1 MKALPPRACKE
12 NLNLQ
17 EDKSTPR
24 RAAGFATADADA
36 RVIPCSGRSVW
47 QQIQNLAHVNDNINE
62 IYYGKFLSRLFKWH
76 VMMEKSTN
84 SVSLSHK

>member
-17 EDKSTPR
+17 EDKSTRR

-36 RVIPCSGRSVW
+36 SVIPCSGRSVW

-62 IYYGKFLSRLFKWH
+62 IYYSKFPSRLFKWH
-76 VMMEKSTN
+76 VT
-84 SVSLSHK
+84 VWLQARVLPAQQ

>member
-1 MKALPPRACKE
+1 LPPRACKE

-17 EDKSTPR
+17 EDKSARR
-24 RAAGFATADADA
+24 RATGFVTADADA
-36 RVIPCSGRSVW
+36 SVIPCSGRSVW